1 MSDDA
6 CVRSTK
12 ISVSYKVSDIT
23 GLGSSRVGENGGA
36 PPFGEHRPPKYNKK
50 QLYFG

>member
-1 MSDDA
+1 MAKLTRDLVMQLFSFFNGL
-6 CVRSTK
+6 
-12 ISVSYKVSDIT
+12 VSD
-23 GLGSSRVGENGGA
+23 RVGENGGA